1 MRRFQ
6 DRVNY
11 ALAGRVPV
19 VTLDRPDRL
28 NAFDGAMYEGVN
40 EAMLYFRDDA
50 DAWVAVLQASGERAF
65 SAGADVIAL
74 DEHSRS
80 GRHPPLVLS

>member
-1 MRRFQ
+1 
-6 DRVNY
+6 
-11 ALAGRVPV
+11 
-19 VTLDRPDRL
+19 
-28 NAFDGAMYEGVN
+28 MYEGVN

>member
-6 DRVNY
+6 DRVDY
-11 ALAGRVPV
+11 ALAGRVAV

-50 DAWVAVLQASGERAF
+50 DAWVAVLDIIGRPYP
-65 SAGADVIAL
+65 DLAL
-74 DEHSRS
+74 LSWIRS
-80 GRHPPLVLS
+80 HQIIHRRNRRP